1 MYEHMTSEY
10 LLDRM
15 LSRVSANFDKRESSP
30 IYTAI
35 APVAYI
41 LAEFYADL
49 DVHNNLSFV
58 DSADGEYLARG
69 TSEHGINK
77 NHATF
82 AKRVGKFFG
91 ANEAP
96 MDVPINSRFSIGHLY
111 YLVESRLGLG
121 EFILK
126 CETAGTAGNEQFGV
140 LLPVEYI
147 AGLVEAQ
154 LADVL
159 IPGEN
164 EEEDEA
170 LRERFFEEVNEEPF
184 GGNVADYKKMFN
196 TLDGIGGTKVF
207 PAWQGGGS
215 VKCCVLTSD
224 FDEPTTDFIHEIQE
238 KVDPIPV
245 QGQGLGL
252 APMNHFVTI
261 TGAAKVL
268 LTIESTITLANGV
281 TIGQV
286 VGDIEAILKDYFLS
300 LRKNWKNEAKTI
312 IRLSQIE
319 ARILTIPNIVDVT
332 NTTIN
337 GSSVNVELDAEK
349 IPFLDQVI
357 LNG

>member
-1 MYEHMTSEY
+1 MYEHITPEF

-15 LSRVSANFDKRESSP
+15 LGRVSANYDKRESSP
-30 IYTAI
+30 IYTALAPI
-35 APVAYI
+35 AFI
-41 LAEFYADL
+41 LAEFYSDL
-49 DVHNNLSFV
+49 NVNNNLSFV
-58 DSADGEYLARG
+58 DSADGEFLARG

-77 NHATF
+77 NLATF
-82 AKRVGKFFG
+82 AKRKGKFFG
-91 ANEAP
+91 SNATP
-96 MDVPINSRFSIGHLY
+96 MDVPINSRFSIGDLH

-126 CETAGTAGNEQFGV
+126 CETVGTVGNERFGI

-147 AGLVEAQ
+147 AGLVDAE

-159 IPGEN
+159 VPGEN
-164 EEEDEA
+164 EEDDET

-184 GGNVADYKKMFN
+184 GGNIADYKKMLN
-196 TLDGIGGTKVF
+196 ELDGIGGTKVF

-215 VKCCVLTSD
+215 VKCCILTSD
-224 FDEPTTDFIHEIQE
+224 FNEPSQDFVHEIQE
-238 KVDPIPV
+238 KVDPLPV

-261 TGAAKVL
+261 TGVTNDL
-268 LTIESTITLANGV
+268 LTIETAITLANGA

-286 VGDIEAILKDYFLS
+286 QSDIEAVLKEYFLS
-300 LRKNWKNEAKTI
+300 LRKSWKNADKTI
-312 IRLSQIE
+312 IRLAQIE
-319 ARILTIPNIVDVT
+319 ARILTIPNVVDVT
-332 NTTIN
+332 NTAIN
-337 GSSVNVELDAEK
+337 GSSVNIELEAEK